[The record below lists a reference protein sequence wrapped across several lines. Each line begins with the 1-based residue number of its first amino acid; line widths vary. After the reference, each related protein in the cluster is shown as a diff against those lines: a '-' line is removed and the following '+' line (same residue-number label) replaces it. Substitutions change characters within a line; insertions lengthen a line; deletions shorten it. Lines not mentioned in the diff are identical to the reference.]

1 MERNAAYALGA
12 AALGAAGLLAVRQC
26 ATPVEYLDEN
36 TQSVP
41 VVGRNIVAGS
51 GSALLSSTVFFWVVR
66 GVVR

>member
-1 MERNAAYALGA
+1 MERNAGFALGA
-12 AALGAAGLLAVRQC
+12 AALGAAGLLAARQCC

-51 GSALLSSTVFFWVVR
+51 GSALLSSSMLVAF
-66 GVVR
+66 